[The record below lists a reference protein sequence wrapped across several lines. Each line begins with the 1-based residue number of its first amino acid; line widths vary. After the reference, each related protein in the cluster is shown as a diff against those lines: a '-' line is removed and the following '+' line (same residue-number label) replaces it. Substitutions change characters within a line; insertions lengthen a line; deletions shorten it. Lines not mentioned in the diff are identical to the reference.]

1 MHEAKSKRI
10 PFEHS
15 VMKFGLQNEIHREKP
30 GITIFRCPGERQLRG
45 IWGSILLSAKDEAM
59 HGTDQ
64 TLVLLGLGQNSV
76 DVFEVY
82 STYHVCAP

>member
-1 MHEAKSKRI
+1 
-10 PFEHS
+10 
-15 VMKFGLQNEIHREKP
+15 
-30 GITIFRCPGERQLRG
+30 
-45 IWGSILLSAKDEAM
+45 M

-64 TLVLLGLGQNSV
+64 TLMLLGLGQNSV